1 MSGGGEEAS
10 ACRLPLSPVCQPRHL
25 PLPPFDSGLCGLTP
39 TKEAHMPG
47 INSSLHFPFHQVR
60 RLTVIRRRAAIA
72 GEAV

>member
-1 MSGGGEEAS
+1 
-10 ACRLPLSPVCQPRHL
+10 
-25 PLPPFDSGLCGLTP
+25 
-39 TKEAHMPG
+39 MPG